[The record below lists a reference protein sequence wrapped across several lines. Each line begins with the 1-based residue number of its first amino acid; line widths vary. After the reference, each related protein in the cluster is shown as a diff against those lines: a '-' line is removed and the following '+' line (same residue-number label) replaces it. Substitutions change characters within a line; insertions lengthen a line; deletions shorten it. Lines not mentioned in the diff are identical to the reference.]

1 MLFTDLNLI
10 SPILKAL
17 EKEWYKNPTPI
28 QEKAIPYILEWRDV
42 IGGAQTWTW
51 KTAAFAIPTLQILA
65 SVKEVSNVPRV
76 IKSLILTPTRE
87 LAIQIEESFTAYGK
101 NLLLRHAVVFWWVSQ
116 YAQTQKLKKWID
128 ILVATPGRLLDLMN
142 QWFINLKYVEI
153 FILDEADRMLNMWFI
168 NDVKKVLAKLPAKK
182 QTLFFSATMPKE
194 ILALANSILVNPV
207 KIEVTPVS
215 STADTVK
222 QAIYFVK
229 KNDKKLLLA
238 HLLKNP
244 AIVSVLVFSR
254 TKHWA
259 DRIVKDLDKVWIT
272 SEAIHWNKSQNARQR
287 ALSNFKTGKTRVL
300 VATDIAARG
309 IDVDD
314 LSHVINFDLPNES
327 ETYVHRIW
335 RTGRAWLNGIALSF
349 CDQEEVEYLQDIE
362 KLIWRKL
369 DVVEN
374 HPFAITV
381 SQTKQN
387 TPKKP
392 APRWRFSWE
401 RKRSF
406 RR

>member
-42 IGGAQTWTW
+42 IGGAQTGTG
-51 KTAAFAIPTLQILA
+51 KTAAFAIPTLQIL
-65 SVKEVSNVPRV
+65 SREKEVSNVPRV

-101 NLLLRHAVVFWWVSQ
+101 NLWLRHAVVFWWVSQ

-259 DRIVKDLDKVWIT
+259 DRIVKDLEKVWVS

-287 ALSNFKTGKTRVL
+287 ALSNFKTWRTRVL

-362 KLIWRKL
+362 KLIWRKI

-392 APRWRFSWE
+392 VSRWRFSWE

>member
-42 IGGAQTWTW
+42 IGGAQTGTW
-51 KTAAFAIPTLQILA
+51 KTAAFAIPTLQIL
-65 SVKEVSNVPRV
+65 SREKEVSNVPRV

-101 NLLLRHAVVFWWVSQ
+101 NLWLRHAVVFWWVSQ

-142 QWFINLKYVEI
+142 QGFINLKYVEI

-392 APRWRFSWE
+392 ASRWRFSWE